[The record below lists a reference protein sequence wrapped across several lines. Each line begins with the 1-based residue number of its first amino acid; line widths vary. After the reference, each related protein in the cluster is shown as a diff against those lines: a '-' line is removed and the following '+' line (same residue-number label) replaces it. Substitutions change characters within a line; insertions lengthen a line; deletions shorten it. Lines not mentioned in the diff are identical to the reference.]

1 MKYSKVAAFS
11 LLVTITLST
20 ILKAEEIH
28 LPVITRPIAL
38 EEGTQRVFSEA
49 QINEL
54 TPWAKDSKI
63 ALADLLENISSLG
76 STDKVERL
84 IDGIKSIVGESS
96 PKNSELFMRYVL
108 NRSLVL
114 HNILESQLDMNEV
127 GSIDTDLRLLILSV
141 NLAIKYC
148 DVDMEN
154 LTKKTPAP
162 FALFG
167 FDYFKFLSELNKSIF
182 DASAGFE
189 IGKISLEWLAWDL
202 YRDLNNKQYAPEII
216 KLNNSLINLS
226 KSKISDKQS
235 LSYIKQMKK
244 TSQVVAIAISGKGV
258 AMRRDNNKDLFK
270 EFHVGN
276 RIVVRKVGDKY
287 HHLKIQAIYDDGSAF
302 LIEADTNYTHG
313 TFPLYELS
321 YLKESSGRFK
331 VGDAVIRKAGDKSY
345 FHLKIKHIYEDGN
358 AFLIDGTSGY
368 YHGIFPLSDLSVGQ
382 ERLGKFKKGDIVIR
396 KDADINRQLRIT
408 FIYEDG
414 YVYLTDTYTN
424 YGQGVFPVSEL
435 SLRVE

>member
-1 MKYSKVAAFS
+1 MKYSKIAAFS

-202 YRDLNNKQYAPEII
+202 YRDLKNKQYAPQII
-216 KLNNSLINLS
+216 KLNNSLKNLP

-244 TSQVVAIAISGKGV
+244 TSQVVENIVSEREIVK
-258 AMRRDNNKDLFK
+258 REEENIK
-270 EFHVGN
+270 EIQKFHVGDE
-276 RIVVRKVGDKY
+276 IVVRKVGKKY
-287 HHLKIQAIYDDGSAF
+287 HLVKIKAIYENGSALLVDGSYNSI
-302 LIEADTNYTHG
+302 LG
-313 TFPLYELS
+313 TFPLSELS
-321 YLKESSGRFK
+321 YLKQSSGRFK
-331 VGDAVIRKAGDKSY
+331 VGDSVIRKTDENKY
-345 FHLKIKHIYEDGN
+345 LHLKIRYIYEDGN
-358 AFLIDGTSGY
+358 ADLLDGIYGSFYGIRPLAELTLGQKY
-368 YHGIFPLSDLSVGQ
+368 Y
-382 ERLGKFKKGDIVIR
+382 GKFKVNDIVIR
-396 KDADINRQLRIT
+396 KKGNINQQLKIA

-414 YVYLTDTYTN
+414 YALLADASYNSNV
-424 YGQGVFPVSEL
+424 GVLPLSEV